1 MSTNLNNSWILWYD
15 KKNHTVGSNDWD
27 KFLIRI
33 STFETMGLFCG
44 LLGKIIPLSQLPN
57 GASYHFFKQG
67 IEPRWEDKNNFE
79 GGKWILVLQK
89 QNLNKADKIWFL
101 TLSSVLGGSFKN
113 NLKRAITGIVGT
125 IKKNQLRVA
134 IWTKKSKNEK
144 LQINIGK
151 VWKKV
156 INESNLLD
164 NFIIEFIP
172 HNIFPIKNNTVPP
185 KQ

>member
-1 MSTNLNNSWILWYD
+1 MIGISFLYELVHLKLWD
-15 KKNHTVGSNDWD
+15 
-27 KFLIRI
+27 F
-33 STFETMGLFCG
+33 FCG

-134 IWTKKSKNEK
+134 IWTKK
-144 LQINIGK
+144 I
-151 VWKKV
+151 
-156 INESNLLD
+156 
-164 NFIIEFIP
+164 
-172 HNIFPIKNNTVPP
+172 
-185 KQ
+185 